1 MLRYQNEL
9 PSASI
14 VRSNAAPQMNDTP
27 TMTSAFFL
35 KIRSVVMPA
44 LGLTLAGL
52 LVGCAGL
59 STSGESQS
67 ADEERLPPA
76 TASRPATPWDQAS
89 LRLNTV
95 TPWLHRSFPG
105 KASNQFAYLK
115 LDGRTAMGVKSS
127 ASASMLRKVV
137 SIEPAQLE
145 AVRFS
150 WKVPALITDAD
161 MALRDKDD
169 SPVRLVLAF
178 DGDRSKLSARDRML
192 SELANALTGEDM
204 PYATLMYVWCN
215 KREPGSVVLNPRT
228 DRIRKL
234 VLESGPTRLNRWIDY
249 ERDIRADYRTAFG
262 EEPGRLIAVG
272 IMTDTDN
279 TKSSAEAWYGPVVL
293 GPASAAANR

>member
-1 MLRYQNEL
+1 
-9 PSASI
+9 
-14 VRSNAAPQMNDTP
+14 
-27 TMTSAFFL
+27 MTSPSFFKL
-35 KIRSVVMPA
+35 RTVLTCA
-44 LGLTLAGL
+44 LGLTLAAL

-59 STSGESQS
+59 PAQSDHQS
-67 ADEERLPPA
+67 ADEERPPPVM
-76 TASRPATPWDQAS
+76 ASRAMTPWDQAS
-89 LRLNTV
+89 VRPDML
-95 TPWLHRSFPG
+95 TPWLHRTFPG
-105 KASNQFAYLK
+105 KTSNQFAYLK
-115 LDGRTAMGVKSS
+115 LDGRNVMGVKSS

-137 SIEPAQLE
+137 SIEPAQLD

-150 WKVPALITDAD
+150 WKVPTLITDAD

-215 KREPGSVVLNPRT
+215 KREAGSVVLNPRT

-234 VLESGPTRLNRWIDY
+234 VLESGPQRLNRWIDY
-249 ERDIRADYRTAFG
+249 ERDIRADYRQVFG

-279 TKSSAEAWYGPVVL
+279 TKSNAEAWYGPVVL
-293 GPASAAANR
+293 GPATVAARR